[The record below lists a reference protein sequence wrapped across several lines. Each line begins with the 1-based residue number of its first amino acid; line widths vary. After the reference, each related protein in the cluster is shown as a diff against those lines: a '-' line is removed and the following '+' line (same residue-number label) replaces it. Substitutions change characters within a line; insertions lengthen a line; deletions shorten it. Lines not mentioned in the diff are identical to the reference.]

1 MPLPAEVVDL
11 LDSPII
17 SPGVG
22 HKNGSTSQN
31 SCAEDTD
38 EENGNYDAVHLEV
51 VTDLTIQ
58 AFLAAL
64 KRFCGR
70 RGLPAKI
77 YSDNA
82 TNFVGACNE
91 LSEVKEA
98 IFAEEAQALIHKTCA
113 NLSIEFKFIP
123 PRAPHFG
130 GLWEAA
136 VKSAKHLLKRTL
148 YTATLTHEELETIVI
163 DIEAILNSRP
173 LTSVSSSPRDL
184 TALTP
189 GHFLIGEPLTAS
201 PDIHQSRRRTGLL
214 TRWKRI
220 EQLRKEFWTRWSHE
234 YLHELQNRSKWP
246 RSCKTV
252 KIGDLVIIKEDNIAP
267 LNWPLGRIVAVHPGK
282 DGEIRVA
289 EIRTTFGNITRAIH
303 RLAVL
308 PINDKK
314 EEPDL

>member
-1 MPLPAEVVDL
+1 MEAKQSSQP
-11 LDSPII
+11 SPHA
-17 SPGVG
+17 SPV
-22 HKNGSTSQN
+22 
-31 SCAEDTD
+31 
-38 EENGNYDAVHLEV
+38 
-51 VTDLTIQ
+51 
-58 AFLAAL
+58 
-64 KRFCGR
+64 
-70 RGLPAKI
+70 
-77 YSDNA
+77 
-82 TNFVGACNE
+82 
-91 LSEVKEA
+91 
-98 IFAEEAQALIHKTCA
+98 
-113 NLSIEFKFIP
+113 
-123 PRAPHFG
+123 
-130 GLWEAA
+130 
-136 VKSAKHLLKRTL
+136 
-148 YTATLTHEELETIVI
+148 
-163 DIEAILNSRP
+163 
-173 LTSVSSSPRDL
+173 VSSDESDLEILDLPGWDVRRLQSTRRVLRVMARGANGVTAIPVGKARTEEKPGSPRDL

-214 TRWKRI
+214 TRLKRI